1 MNHFPARSTR
11 GLTGLS
17 RLLFTVL
24 ATCVSCST
32 ARADQ
37 TSSPPAAAAAAVK
50 LGLENVAADSAA
62 GAPVIAFEN
71 RRFRHTLDAIGWLDR
86 DVAQPYT
93 AIERRL
99 GMSTAAISR
108 VGSGDAER
116 FRLRYP
122 SDADFPRDPPG
133 PAQKPTRRS
142 VDFLLRPN
150 FSYELGRVTAPI
162 QLQIQAEPMV
172 RWNAWPGARL
182 TASVRIPLYSQFD
195 FDSQHPDVENVRPG
209 VVTFEQFKWIPR
221 GALVS
226 GTVGL
231 LGENRFGGSVG
242 AARPFDGGRFLAD
255 AQVDVTGFVA
265 FEDAGLKYSSA
276 TTVSG
281 FGGVSWSMPRYD
293 SVVRLRGGRF
303 LYGDKGAQLEFR
315 RSFGDFEYS
324 LAVQRSEGRNVQ
336 IVRLTLPVPPMT
348 RATQQRVRVQPIER
362 WSVNYRT
369 DATPLGVFVPG
380 VASREDYLRQLSETG
395 LEANRF
401 RIGRPGTRQ
410 AAPPDTGEVQ
420 WVNAGGVTG
429 FIFTPWAGALAERT
443 ISLSYTD
450 VPAKWSYSGRGVYVN
465 QAYAMT
471 IGLLPR
477 IEATVRFTRIPG
489 DFGFLDDVDN
499 QLTTDT
505 DHQANGRLVVLT
517 PRNGRPGLA
526 LGVEDVSGTRR
537 FHSTYAVVGMPL
549 KIKLMQTRFSLGY
562 APRVFTAALHV
573 LDGGFG
579 AIEVSPWR
587 AVAARVEYDSEKWNV
602 GSGVVL
608 PLGLQFRVSALN
620 LETLS
625 VGAGW
630 THKL

>member
-1 MNHFPARSTR
+1 MNPSPARSTR

-17 RLLFTVL
+17 RFLLTVFV
-24 ATCVSCST
+24 ACASCGAAS
-32 ARADQ
+32 ADPSAAP
-37 TSSPPAAAAAAVK
+37 TAAAAAAVQ
-50 LGLENVAADSAA
+50 LGLENVAADSAL
-62 GAPVIAFEN
+62 GTPVVAFEN
-71 RRFRHTLDAIGWLDR
+71 RRYRHSLDALGWLDHA
-86 DVAQPYT
+86 VAQPYT

-99 GMSTAAISR
+99 GVSTAAITR
-108 VGSGDAER
+108 MGSGDSER
-116 FRLRYP
+116 FLLRFP
-122 SDADFPRDPPG
+122 SDRDFPRPPAG
-133 PAQKPTRRS
+133 PVQKPTRRS

-162 QLQIQAEPMV
+162 QVQVQAEPMI

-182 TASVRIPLYSQFD
+182 TASVRVPLYNQFD
-195 FDSQHPDVENVRPG
+195 FDSRHPDVENVRPG
-209 VVTFEQFKWIPR
+209 VITFEQFKWIPR

-231 LGENRFGGSVG
+231 LGENRYGGSVG
-242 AARPFDGGRFLAD
+242 AARPFQGGRFLAD

-281 FGGVSWSMPRYD
+281 FGGVSWSMPRFD
-293 SVVRLRGGRF
+293 SVLRLRGGRF

-315 RSFGDFEYS
+315 RTFGDFEYS

-362 WSVNYRT
+362 WSLNYRT

-401 RIGRPGTRQ
+401 RIARAGARQ
-410 AAPPDTGEVQ
+410 AAPRDTGEVQ

-443 ISLSYTD
+443 ISISYTD
-450 VPAKWSYSGRGVYVN
+450 VPAKWSYSGRDVYVN

-489 DFGFLDDVDN
+489 DFGFIDDVDN

-526 LGVEDVSGTRR
+526 LGIEDVSGTRR